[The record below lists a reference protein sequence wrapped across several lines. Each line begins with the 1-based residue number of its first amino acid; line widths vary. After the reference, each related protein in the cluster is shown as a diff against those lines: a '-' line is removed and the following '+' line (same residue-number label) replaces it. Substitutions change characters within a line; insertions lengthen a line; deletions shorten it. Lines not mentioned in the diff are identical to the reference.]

1 MTGRTSAGVWHSL
14 SKETEQVNEHVKRVV
29 VLDED
34 AKVAQRIP
42 HIIVHCVEPVCG
54 HAIVS

>member
-1 MTGRTSAGVWHSL
+1 MLEYGTLL
-14 SKETEQVNEHVKRVV
+14 SKETEQVNERVKRVV

-34 AKVAQRIP
+34 AKVAHKMP